1 MKVLRQIEEFQNLDR
16 RKTFCAIGMFD
27 GLHLGHQHV
36 IRQAIQ
42 QARRAKG
49 LSIAVTFDRH
59 PAQIIVP
66 EREPALIY
74 PFRKRRKLL
83 EETQIDLLWIIPF
96 DLPFSQTSA
105 NDFLEL
111 LCERLRPLK
120 MICVGPGFHFGRQRS
135 GNIQLLQN
143 RSTDLGYKLPEINP
157 IRQQGQEVS
166 STAIRKL
173 IAEGRLEA
181 AGKRLGRKYAL
192 CGQVVPGQKI
202 GRGLGFPTAN
212 LDVAGIVLPPNG
224 VYPALAKVKNRTFQG
239 VANIGCRPTVK
250 EIGEPPLAEVHFF
263 DFNQDIYGEHLEVQ
277 LLKRIR
283 PEQKFPSRELLRDQI
298 KKDTEAAAQILSKAV
313 RNKTAVLAT
322 LRRKILNSE
331 PDSFVT

>member
-16 RKTFCAIGMFD
+16 RETFCAIGMFD

-36 IRQAIQ
+36 IRRAVQ
-42 QARRAKG
+42 QAKRAKG

-59 PAQIIVP
+59 PAEIIVP
-66 EREPALIY
+66 ERAPALIY
-74 PFRKRRKLL
+74 PFRKRRNLL
-83 EETQIDLLWIIPF
+83 EETQIDLLWILPF
-96 DLPFSQTSA
+96 DRQFSQTSA

-120 MICVGPGFHFGRQRS
+120 MICVGSGFHFGRQRS
-135 GNIQLLQN
+135 GNIQLLRS
-143 RSTDLGYKLPEINP
+143 RSTDLGYKLPEVDP

-181 AGKRLGRKYAL
+181 AGKRLGRKYAV

-202 GRGLGFPTAN
+202 GRRLGFPTAN
-212 LDVAGIVLPPNG
+212 LDVSGIVLPPNG

-239 VANIGCRPTVK
+239 VANIGCRPTVR
-250 EIGEPPLAEVHFF
+250 EIGKTPLAEVHLF
-263 DFNQDIYGEHLEVQ
+263 DFDQNLYGEHLEVQ
-277 LLKRIR
+277 LLQRIR
-283 PEQKFPSRELLRDQI
+283 PEQKFPSRQLLQDQI
-298 KKDTEAAAQILSKAV
+298 KKDAEAAAQILSKTA

-322 LRRKILNSE
+322 PQTQNFELGTR
-331 PDSFVT
+331 

>member
-16 RKTFCAIGMFD
+16 RETFCAIGMFD

-36 IRQAIQ
+36 IRLAIQ
-42 QARRAKG
+42 QAKRAKG

-66 EREPALIY
+66 ERVPALIY
-74 PFRKRRKLL
+74 PLRKRRLLL
-83 EETQIDLLWIIPF
+83 EETQLDLLWIIPF

-111 LCERLRPLK
+111 LCERLWPLK

-135 GNIQLLQN
+135 GNIQLLRD
-143 RSTDLGYKLPEINP
+143 RSADLGYNLPEIAP
-157 IRQQGQEVS
+157 IRQQGEEVS

-173 IAEGRLEA
+173 IVEGRLEA
-181 AGKRLGRKYAL
+181 AGKRLGRKYAV

-212 LDVAGIVLPPNG
+212 LDVSGIVLPPSG
-224 VYPALAKVKNRTFQG
+224 VYPALARVKNRTFQG
-239 VANIGCRPTVK
+239 MANIGCRPTVG
-250 EIGEPPLAEVHFF
+250 EIGEPPLAEVHLF
-263 DFNQDIYGEHLEVQ
+263 DFDQNLYGEHLEVR
-277 LLKRIR
+277 LLQRIR
-283 PEQKFPSRELLRDQI
+283 PEQKFPSRRLLRDQI
-298 KKDTEAAAQILSKAV
+298 KKDAKTAAQILSE
-313 RNKTAVLAT
+313 TAETAALAT
-322 LRRKILNSE
+322 AREQNFELGTR
-331 PDSFVT
+331 

>member
-16 RKTFCAIGMFD
+16 RETFCAIGMFD

-36 IRQAIQ
+36 IRLAIQ
-42 QARRAKG
+42 QAKRAKG

-66 EREPALIY
+66 ERAPALIY
-74 PFRKRRKLL
+74 PFHKRRNLL
-83 EETQIDLLWIIPF
+83 EETQLDLLWIIPF

-111 LCERLRPLK
+111 LCERLWPLK

-135 GNIQLLQN
+135 GNIQLLRN
-143 RSTDLGYKLPEINP
+143 RSADLGYNLPEIAP
-157 IRQQGQEVS
+157 IRQQGEEVS

-173 IAEGRLEA
+173 IVEGRLEA
-181 AGKRLGRKYAL
+181 AGKRLGRKYAV

-212 LDVAGIVLPPNG
+212 LDVSGIVLPPSG
-224 VYPALAKVKNRTFQG
+224 VYPALARVKNRTFQG
-239 VANIGCRPTVK
+239 VANIGCRPTVG
-250 EIGEPPLAEVHFF
+250 EIGEPPLAEVHLF
-263 DFNQDIYGEHLEVQ
+263 DFDQNLYGEHLEVR
-277 LLKRIR
+277 LLQRIR
-283 PEQKFPSRELLRDQI
+283 PEQKFPSRRLLRDQI
-298 KKDTEAAAQILSKAV
+298 KKDAKTAAQILSE
-313 RNKTAVLAT
+313 TAETAALAT
-322 LRRKILNSE
+322 AREQNFELGTR
-331 PDSFVT
+331 